1 MVRTTTAQASSH
13 NSHPNSHASAKASPP
28 QGPKSISHSPGS
40 TSPEASLPAAP
51 TFPSLLR
58 YPIFRRYVGSVD
70 KVGVPFNDDYGVHT
84 PTHALSTLH
93 PTTSSPHCTY
103 T

>member
-1 MVRTTTAQASSH
+1 MAIGVAIGGYPTDNNLVGRAALRQLCSA
-13 NSHPNSHASAKASPP
+13 HPAMP
-28 QGPKSISHSPGS
+28 
-40 TSPEASLPAAP
+40 
-51 TFPSLLR
+51 LLLLGLTLGANMNGR
-58 YPIFRRYVGSVD
+58 YIVGSVD